1 MSIGERRAN
10 NCVTTCTLHLARRY
24 FKAVSKLW
32 SRGDLC
38 ISLLCNPA
46 GTHEHLFM
54 ALGLHF
60 AASFSSQRLYPWA
73 APAYLASMRQRRHFG
88 LSPVMTGLGVAR
100 SLRCN
105 GPFCTTVRFVG
116 EDNFVFQT
124 FGVVSFYR
132 FSSRISTA
140 LTRRRVPHSST
151 WSTALTRR
159 RAPHSSRWICFAS
172 TCKQS
177 IAGKSWPQVM
187 PAILNCDVVS
197 PLGRVTLSG
206 CVFAEYHVQHPEASL
221 HLLASTGYSS
231 FGFAA

>member
-1 MSIGERRAN
+1 
-10 NCVTTCTLHLARRY
+10 
-24 FKAVSKLW
+24 
-32 SRGDLC
+32 
-38 ISLLCNPA
+38 
-46 GTHEHLFM
+46 
-54 ALGLHF
+54 
-60 AASFSSQRLYPWA
+60 
-73 APAYLASMRQRRHFG
+73 
-88 LSPVMTGLGVAR
+88 MTSLGVAR
-100 SLRCN
+100 SFRCN

-116 EDNFVFQT
+116 EDTFVFQT

-132 FSSRISTA
+132 FPNRISTA

-221 HLLASTGYSS
+221 HVLASNGYSS
-231 FGFAA
+231 FGVAAGSFRTVGLQSLARTIDAQALIFVPAFCMGPYFSSLGLASHGCSPRWYCY